1 MNIPFIF
8 KYKPRTIN
16 EFLLNDDLKELIKG
30 YVNIDEL
37 NIILLG
43 DSGSGKSTL
52 IECILKEYYK
62 DNIHDCDIMTI
73 NSLKEQGITFY
84 RNEVKNF
91 CQTMSLSNKKKT
103 IVIDDIDT
111 INEQCQQVFR
121 NYIDKYS
128 NNINIIMSCSNIHK
142 IIDTLKSRVS
152 ILKIESINK
161 KTINAIVSKI
171 LSNEKI
177 FMEDSI
183 KEKLYQISNYSIRNI
198 INYLEKIKLY
208 NNLVTE
214 DNLYILCSN
223 ISYYSLENYT
233 KLCIS
238 KKYNESLKMLYNFYN
253 IGYTLMDIYDE
264 YFIYIKYANILDDK
278 QKIIINK
285 LLCKYISIF
294 YNTHEDPLELAF
306 FNKEIIQYI
315 NHDI

>member
-1 MNIPFIF
+1 MDEPFIF
-8 KYKPRTIN
+8 KYKPKTLN
-16 EFLLNDDLKELIKG
+16 EFLSNNNLKELINS
-30 YVNIDEL
+30 YINIDEL

-43 DSGSGKSTL
+43 DSGSGKTTL

-62 DNIHDCDIMTI
+62 DNILYSDILVI
-73 NSLKEQGITFY
+73 NSLKEQGITYY

-91 CQTMSLSNKKKT
+91 CQTITLSNKKKT
-103 IVIDDIDT
+103 IIIDDIDS

-128 NNINIIMSCSNIHK
+128 NNINVIMSCSNIHK

-161 KTINAIVSKI
+161 NIIDKIITRIV
-171 LSNEKI
+171 SNEKI
-177 FMEDSI
+177 KIEDYV

-208 NNLVTE
+208 NKSITEENLH
-214 DNLYILCSN
+214 ILCSN
-223 ISYYSLENYT
+223 ISYFSLENYT
-233 KLCIS
+233 KLCIQNNF
-238 KKYNESLKMLYNFYN
+238 NESLKILYNFYN

-264 YFIYIKYANILDDK
+264 YFIYIKYSNILNNK

-285 LLCKYISIF
+285 ILCKYISIF
-294 YNTHEDPLELAF
+294 YNIHEDPIELAF
-306 FNKEIIQYI
+306 FNKEIIKNI
-315 NHDI
+315 LE

>member
-1 MNIPFIF
+1 MDEPFIF
-8 KYKPRTIN
+8 KYKPKTLTD
-16 EFLLNDDLKELIKG
+16 FLSNNNLKELINS
-30 YVNIDEL
+30 YININEV

-43 DSGSGKSTL
+43 DSGSGKTTL

-62 DNIHDCDIMTI
+62 DNILDSDILVI

-91 CQTMSLSNKKKT
+91 CQTITLSNKKKS
-103 IVIDDIDT
+103 IIIDDIDS

-128 NNINIIMSCSNIHK
+128 NNINVIMSCSNIHK

-161 KTINAIVSKI
+161 NIIDKIVTKI
-171 LSNEKI
+171 ICNEKI
-177 FMEDSI
+177 KIEDSV
-183 KEKLYQISNYSIRNI
+183 KEELYQISNYSIRNI

-208 NNLVTE
+208 NKSITE

-223 ISYYSLENYT
+223 ISFFSLEKYT
-233 KLCIS
+233 KICM
-238 KKYNESLKMLYNFYN
+238 KNDFNESLKILYDFYK

-264 YFIYIKYANILDDK
+264 YFIYIKYSNILNNK
-278 QKIIINK
+278 EKIIINK
-285 LLCKYISIF
+285 ILCKYISIF
-294 YNTHEDPLELAF
+294 YNIHEDPIELAF
-306 FNKEIIQYI
+306 FNKEIIQNI
-315 NHDI
+315 F

>member
-1 MNIPFIF
+1 MDEPFIF
-8 KYKPRTIN
+8 KYKPKTLN
-16 EFLLNDDLKELIKG
+16 EFLSNNNLKELINS
-30 YVNIDEL
+30 YINIDEL

-43 DSGSGKSTL
+43 DSGSGKTTL

-62 DNIHDCDIMTI
+62 DNVVDCDILVI

-91 CQTMSLSNKKKT
+91 CQTITLSNKKKT
-103 IVIDDIDT
+103 IIIDDIDS

-128 NNINIIMSCSNIHK
+128 NNINVIMSCSNIHK
-142 IIDTLKSRVS
+142 IIDTLKSRVN

-161 KTINAIVSKI
+161 NIIDKIVTRI

-177 FMEDSI
+177 KIEESV
-183 KEKLYQISNYSIRNI
+183 KENLYQISNYSIRNI

-208 NNLVTE
+208 NKSITQENLH
-214 DNLYILCSN
+214 ILCSN
-223 ISYYSLENYT
+223 ISYLTLENYT
-233 KLCIS
+233 KLCLQNNF
-238 KKYNESLKMLYNFYN
+238 NESLKILYNFYK

-264 YFIYIKYANILDDK
+264 YFIYIKYSNILNNK

-285 LLCKYISIF
+285 ILCKYISIF
-294 YNTHEDPLELAF
+294 YNVHEDPIELAF
-306 FNKEIIQYI
+306 FNKEIIKNI
-315 NHDI
+315 LF

>member
-1 MNIPFIF
+1 MDEPFIF
-8 KYKPRTIN
+8 KYKPKTLN
-16 EFLLNDDLKELIKG
+16 EFLSNNNLKELINS
-30 YVNIDEL
+30 YINIDEL

-43 DSGSGKSTL
+43 ESGSGKTTL

-62 DNIHDCDIMTI
+62 DNIVDCDILVI

-91 CQTMSLSNKKKT
+91 CQTITLSNKKKT
-103 IVIDDIDT
+103 IIIDDIDS

-128 NNINIIMSCSNIHK
+128 NNINVIMSCSNIHK

-161 KTINAIVSKI
+161 NIIDKIVTRI
-171 LSNEKI
+171 VSNEKI
-177 FMEDSI
+177 KIEDNV

-208 NNLVTE
+208 NKSITQENLH
-214 DNLYILCSN
+214 ILCSN
-223 ISYYSLENYT
+223 ISYFTLENYT
-233 KLCIS
+233 KLCMQNNF
-238 KKYNESLKMLYNFYN
+238 NESLKILYNFYN

-264 YFIYIKYANILDDK
+264 YFIYIKYSNILNNK

-285 LLCKYISIF
+285 ILCKYISIF
-294 YNTHEDPLELAF
+294 YNIHEDPIELAF
-306 FNKEIIQYI
+306 FNKEIIKNI
-315 NHDI
+315 LE

>member
-8 KYKPRTIN
+8 KYRPKTIN
-16 EFLLNDDLKELIKG
+16 EFLLNDDLKEQINN
-30 YVNIDEL
+30 YINIDEL

-43 DSGSGKSTL
+43 ESGSGKSTL

-62 DNIHDCDIMTI
+62 DNIHDSDIMII

-91 CQTMSLSNKKKT
+91 CQIMSLSNKKKT

-121 NYIDKYS
+121 NYIDNYS
-128 NNINIIMSCSNIHK
+128 NNINIIMTCSNIHK

-208 NNLVTE
+208 NNFVTE
-214 DNLYILCSN
+214 DNIYTLCSN
-223 ISYYSLENYT
+223 ISFYLLENYT
-233 KLCIS
+233 KLCIL
-238 KKYNESLKMLYNFYN
+238 KKYNESLKMLYNFYK

-264 YFIYIKYANILDDK
+264 YFIYIKYTNILDDK

-285 LLCKYISIF
+285 ILCKYISIF
-294 YNTHEDPLELAF
+294 YNIHEDPIELAF
-306 FNKEIIQYI
+306 FNKEMIHHI
-315 NHDI
+315 NNNC